1 MLPSLRDDSGER
13 YRPLSRDDSGDRHR
27 GEVSGMRRAR
37 SPSRVSDYSTALPD
51 LEVEPSVMVDT
62 RAAMEQ
68 EVVRTSS
75 LDELA
80 LSSAPVAEVSTPN
93 TVEEKREVA
102 LKEIDERR
110 QMLNDTKAWIQNGL
124 MTVVGVGVLT
134 YLQTLESSM

>member
-1 MLPSLRDDSGER
+1 M
-13 YRPLSRDDSGDRHR
+13 
-27 GEVSGMRRAR
+27 
-37 SPSRVSDYSTALPD
+37 SDYSTALPD

-62 RAAMEQ
+62 RVAMEQ

-80 LSSAPVAEVSTPN
+80 LSSAPVAEVTTPN

>member
-1 MLPSLRDDSGER
+1 M
-13 YRPLSRDDSGDRHR
+13 
-27 GEVSGMRRAR
+27 
-37 SPSRVSDYSTALPD
+37 SDYSTALPD
-51 LEVEPSVMVDT
+51 LEVEPRVMAT
-62 RAAMEQ
+62 MAAREAGEQ
-68 EVVRTSS
+68 EVVRTNS

-80 LSSAPVAEVSTPN
+80 LSSAPVAEVITLN

>member
-1 MLPSLRDDSGER
+1 MSPPSALVLLTDFTTEMASNC
-13 YRPLSRDDSGDRHR
+13 LSS
-27 GEVSGMRRAR
+27 
-37 SPSRVSDYSTALPD
+37 ALS
-51 LEVEPSVMVDT
+51 LVNLT
-62 RAAMEQ
+62 

-80 LSSAPVAEVSTPN
+80 LSSAPVAEVTTPN

>member
-1 MLPSLRDDSGER
+1 M
-13 YRPLSRDDSGDRHR
+13 
-27 GEVSGMRRAR
+27 
-37 SPSRVSDYSTALPD
+37 SDYSTALPD

-80 LSSAPVAEVSTPN
+80 LSSAPVAEVTTPI

>member
-1 MLPSLRDDSGER
+1 M
-13 YRPLSRDDSGDRHR
+13 
-27 GEVSGMRRAR
+27 
-37 SPSRVSDYSTALPD
+37 SDYSTALPD
-51 LEVEPSVMVDT
+51 LEVEPSVMVDI

-80 LSSAPVAEVSTPN
+80 LSSAPVAEVTTPN

>member
-1 MLPSLRDDSGER
+1 
-13 YRPLSRDDSGDRHR
+13 
-27 GEVSGMRRAR
+27 MRRAR
-37 SPSRVSDYSTALPD
+37 SPSRVSDYSTALPG
-51 LEVEPSVMVDT
+51 LEVEPSVIVDN

>member
-1 MLPSLRDDSGER
+1 
-13 YRPLSRDDSGDRHR
+13 
-27 GEVSGMRRAR
+27 MRRAR
-37 SPSRVSDYSTALPD
+37 SSSRVSDYSTALPD
-51 LEVEPSVMVDT
+51 LEVEPRVMAT
-62 RAAMEQ
+62 MAAKEAQVEQ

-80 LSSAPVAEVSTPN
+80 LSSAPVAEVTTPS
-93 TVEEKREVA
+93 TVEEKRELA

-110 QMLNDTKAWIQNGL
+110 QLLNDTKAWIQNGL